1 MKRIVFSLLLTLIS
15 FSSFALDI
23 YLPKAPPSLPLAK
36 ASKNIKELNL
46 KYYSDVT
53 TEVIPN
59 IVKNEDALYV
69 VPVNNGAQLYNKGK
83 DLKLIA
89 VLSEGL
95 LSIISSKNY
104 TDIKALNKED
114 IYIGGQGSSPDTI
127 SNYIFKKNKIKPS
140 IKYRSST
147 EIAKLIMTNQIDTA
161 VLPEPQA
168 SMVLDKNKNLKRV
181 FILKNEWKKING
193 QNSIPQVAIFA
204 SQNVIN
210 KNKNLIN
217 ILAKEYKNSL
227 LWMNKNKNE
236 AAKFGIEVFQVSLSE
251 AAFENSIDNMNLV
264 YIEGLN
270 AKKSVDTYLNALKS
284 VDANAISKIP
294 GADFYKK

>member
-1 MKRIVFSLLLTLIS
+1 MKKLIFFLLLVIS
-15 FSSFALDI
+15 FSSFALDV

-36 ASKNIKELNL
+36 SAKNIKDLNL
-46 KYYSDVT
+46 KYYNDVV

-59 IVKNEDALYV
+59 IIKNEDALYV
-69 VPVNNGAQLYNKGK
+69 IPVNNGAQLYNKGK

-95 LSIISSKNY
+95 LSIVSSKNY
-104 TDIKALNKED
+104 ANLKSLDKEE
-114 IYIGGQGSSPDTI
+114 IYIGGKESSPDTI
-127 SNYIFKKNKIKPS
+127 SNYLFKKNKIKPS

-147 EIAKLIMTNQIDTA
+147 EIAKLIMTNQITTA

-181 FILKNEWKKING
+181 FILKNEWKKANG

-204 SQNVIN
+204 SQSVIN

-217 ILAKEYKNSL
+217 TLAKEYKNSL
-227 LWMNKNKNE
+227 VWMNKSKNE
-236 AAKFGIEVFQVSLSE
+236 AAKFGIEVFQVALSE
-251 AAFENSIDNMNLV
+251 TAFENSIDNMNLV
-264 YIEGLN
+264 YIEGLV

-284 VDANAISKIP
+284 IDTNAMSKIP

>member
-1 MKRIVFSLLLTLIS
+1 MKKTMFYLLFIVMS

-36 ASKNIKELNL
+36 SAKNIKELNL

-59 IVKNEDALYV
+59 IIKNEDALYV
-69 VPVNNGAQLYNKGK
+69 IPVNNGAQLYNKGK

-95 LSIISSKNY
+95 LSVISSKNY
-104 TDIKALNKED
+104 ANIKALDKEE
-114 IYIGGQGSSPDTI
+114 ISIGGQGSSPDTI
-127 SNYIFKKNKIKPS
+127 SNYIFKKNKIKPN

-147 EIAKLIMTNQIDTA
+147 EIAKLIMTNQIVTA

-181 FILKNEWKKING
+181 FVLKDEWKKVNG
-193 QNSIPQVAIFA
+193 QSSIPQVGIFA
-204 SQNVIN
+204 SQSVIN
-210 KNKNLIN
+210 KNKSLISA
-217 ILAKEYKNSL
+217 LAKDYKNSL
-227 LWMNKNKNE
+227 IWMNKNKNE
-236 AAKFGIEVFQVSLSE
+236 AAKFGIEVFQVTLSE
-251 AAFENSIDNMNLV
+251 TAFENSIDNMNLV
-264 YIEGLN
+264 YIEGLT
-270 AKKSVDTYLNALKS
+270 AKKTVDTYLNALKS
-284 VDANAISKIP
+284 VDANAMSKIP

>member
-1 MKRIVFSLLLTLIS
+1 M
-15 FSSFALDI
+15 
-23 YLPKAPPSLPLAK
+23 
-36 ASKNIKELNL
+36 
-46 KYYSDVT
+46 
-53 TEVIPN
+53 
-59 IVKNEDALYV
+59 
-69 VPVNNGAQLYNKGK
+69 
-83 DLKLIA
+83 KLIA

-95 LSIISSKNY
+95 LSIVSSKNY
-104 TDIKALNKED
+104 ANLKSLDKEE

-127 SNYIFKKNKIKPS
+127 SNYLFKKNKIKPS

-147 EIAKLIMTNQIDTA
+147 EIAKLIMTNQITTA

-181 FILKNEWKKING
+181 FILKNEWKKANG

-204 SQNVIN
+204 SQSVIN

-217 ILAKEYKNSL
+217 TLAKEYKNSL
-227 LWMNKNKNE
+227 VWMNKNKNE
-236 AAKFGIEVFQVSLSE
+236 AAKFGIEVFQVALSE
-251 AAFENSIDNMNLV
+251 TAFENSIDNMNLV
-264 YIEGLN
+264 YIEGLV

-284 VDANAISKIP
+284 IDTNAMSKIP

>member
-1 MKRIVFSLLLTLIS
+1 MKKLIFFLLLVIS
-15 FSSFALDI
+15 FSSFALDV

-36 ASKNIKELNL
+36 SAKNIKDLNL
-46 KYYSDVT
+46 KYYNDVV

-59 IVKNEDALYV
+59 IIKNEDALYV
-69 VPVNNGAQLYNKGK
+69 IPVNNGAQLYNKGK
-83 DLKLIA
+83 DLKLIS

-95 LSIISSKNY
+95 LSIVSSKNY
-104 TDIKALNKED
+104 ANLKSLDKEE

-127 SNYIFKKNKIKPS
+127 SNYLFKKNKIKPS

-147 EIAKLIMTNQIDTA
+147 EIAKLIMTNQITTA

-181 FILKNEWKKING
+181 FILKNEWEKANG

-204 SQNVIN
+204 SQSVIN

-217 ILAKEYKNSL
+217 TLAKEYKNSL
-227 LWMNKNKNE
+227 VWMNKNKNE
-236 AAKFGIEVFQVSLSE
+236 AAKFGIEVFQVALSE
-251 AAFENSIDNMNLV
+251 TAFENSIDNMNLV
-264 YIEGLN
+264 YIEGLV

-284 VDANAISKIP
+284 IDANAMSKIP

>member
-1 MKRIVFSLLLTLIS
+1 MKKTMFSLLFIVMS

-36 ASKNIKELNL
+36 SAKNIKELNL

-59 IVKNEDALYV
+59 IIKNEDALYV
-69 VPVNNGAQLYNKGK
+69 IPVNNGAQLYNKGK

-95 LSIISSKNY
+95 LSVISSKNY
-104 TDIKALNKED
+104 ANIKALDKEE
-114 IYIGGQGSSPDTI
+114 ISIGGQGSSPDTI
-127 SNYIFKKNKIKPS
+127 SNYIFKKNKIKPN

-147 EIAKLIMTNQIDTA
+147 EIAKLIMTNQITTA

-181 FILKNEWKKING
+181 FVLKDEWKKVNG
-193 QNSIPQVAIFA
+193 QSSIPQVGIFA
-204 SQNVIN
+204 SQSVIN
-210 KNKNLIN
+210 KNKSLISA
-217 ILAKEYKNSL
+217 LAKDYKNSL
-227 LWMNKNKNE
+227 IWMNKNKNE
-236 AAKFGIEVFQVSLSE
+236 AAKFGIEVFQVTLSE
-251 AAFENSIDNMNLV
+251 TAFENSIDNMNLV
-264 YIEGLN
+264 YIEGLT

-284 VDANAISKIP
+284 VDANAMSKIP

>member
-1 MKRIVFSLLLTLIS
+1 MKKLIFFLLLVIS
-15 FSSFALDI
+15 FSSFALDV

-36 ASKNIKELNL
+36 SPKNIKDLNL
-46 KYYSDVT
+46 KYYNDVV

-59 IVKNEDALYV
+59 IIKNEDALYV
-69 VPVNNGAQLYNKGK
+69 IPVNNGAQLYNKGK

-95 LSIISSKNY
+95 LSIVSSKNY
-104 TDIKALNKED
+104 ANLKSLDKEE

-127 SNYIFKKNKIKPS
+127 SNYLFKKNKIKPS

-147 EIAKLIMTNQIDTA
+147 EIAKLIMTNQITTA

-181 FILKNEWKKING
+181 FILKNEWKKANG

-204 SQNVIN
+204 SQSVIN

-217 ILAKEYKNSL
+217 TLAKEYKNSL
-227 LWMNKNKNE
+227 VWMNKNKNE
-236 AAKFGIEVFQVSLSE
+236 AAKFGIEVFQVALSE
-251 AAFENSIDNMNLV
+251 TAFENSIDNMNLV
-264 YIEGLN
+264 YIEGLV

-284 VDANAISKIP
+284 IDANAMSKIP